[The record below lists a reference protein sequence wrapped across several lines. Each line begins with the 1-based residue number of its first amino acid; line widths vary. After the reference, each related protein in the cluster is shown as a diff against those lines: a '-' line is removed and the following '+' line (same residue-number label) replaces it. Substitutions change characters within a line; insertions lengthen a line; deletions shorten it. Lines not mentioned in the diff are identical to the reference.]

1 MSARFSA
8 VITLSM
14 NELARHGGG
23 SGPHAHGW
31 GVAFINGRDVQLV
44 KEPQAATDSACL
56 RFLQDQAP
64 RGEQVLAHVR
74 KATQGAISLANT
86 QPFRRELGGRLHVF
100 AHNGDLK
107 PDDGDLH
114 GSCRPI
120 GETDSE
126 RAFCRLLADLQPLW
140 LGPGCSSE
148 TTTTP
153 GPPSIAAR
161 VAVLRDFAAALRPR
175 GPANFLYSDGELL
188 IAHGHR
194 RTQADGTIRPPG
206 LHWLERRCPS
216 SGCLETAGLR
226 IEPPAAGQASD
237 EAEEQRVVLVA
248 SVPLSDEAWQ
258 PLAEGEL
265 LVLQQGRVLSGLL
278 SL

>member
-1 MSARFSA
+1 MSARYPA

-14 NELARHGGG
+14 QELARHGGG

-31 GVAFINGRDVQLV
+31 GVAFISGRDVQLV
-44 KEPQAATDSACL
+44 KEPHAATDSACL
-56 RFLQDQAP
+56 RFLQEQAP

-140 LGPGCSSE
+140 LEPLVGQAQTEEP
-148 TTTTP
+148 TL
-153 GPPSIAAR
+153 PSIAAR

-226 IEPPAAGQASD
+226 IDRTAAREAASD

-265 LVLQQGRVLSGLL
+265 LVLQQGRVVSP
-278 SL
+278 